1 MFCVLNCR
9 NASNIYMKKLITIAL
24 IILPLFLSAQ
34 NDSVISN
41 IYKRAGYDEL
51 YSELYKKD
59 NWKKYFESK
68 GMYKIDNSIYAQ
80 IDTIYHI
87 FRFRIKHDGPLPQEK
102 FLDGSFTE
110 YLSHHWNSQP
120 IEMILPCDST
130 GILLKNTWFRPRF
143 SNKTYLDYMS
153 DLLQKEY
160 VDCIMFISTIYDEE
174 CKCVVDNGDWCFGF
188 KNDKI
193 YVILPVDKCIPIEE
207 FMEYGYDY
215 ITSLSKEMPEELQK
229 IYEEAN
235 DKGYNDANNDYLH
248 IWFNQ

>member
-1 MFCVLNCR
+1 
-9 NASNIYMKKLITIAL
+9 MKKLITIAL

-80 IDTIYHI
+80 ID
-87 FRFRIKHDGPLPQEK
+87 
-102 FLDGSFTE
+102 
-110 YLSHHWNSQP
+110 
-120 IEMILPCDST
+120 
-130 GILLKNTWFRPRF
+130 
-143 SNKTYLDYMS
+143 
-153 DLLQKEY
+153 
-160 VDCIMFISTIYDEE
+160 
-174 CKCVVDNGDWCFGF
+174 
-188 KNDKI
+188 
-193 YVILPVDKCIPIEE
+193 
-207 FMEYGYDY
+207 EYGYEY

-235 DKGYNDANNDYLH
+235 DKGYNDVNNDYLH

>member
-9 NASNIYMKKLITIAL
+9 NVSNIYMKKLITIAL
-24 IILPLFLSAQ
+24 TILPLFLSAQ

-80 IDTIYHI
+80 ID
-87 FRFRIKHDGPLPQEK
+87 
-102 FLDGSFTE
+102 
-110 YLSHHWNSQP
+110 
-120 IEMILPCDST
+120 
-130 GILLKNTWFRPRF
+130 
-143 SNKTYLDYMS
+143 
-153 DLLQKEY
+153 
-160 VDCIMFISTIYDEE
+160 
-174 CKCVVDNGDWCFGF
+174 
-188 KNDKI
+188 
-193 YVILPVDKCIPIEE
+193 
-207 FMEYGYDY
+207 EYGYEY

-248 IWFNQ
+248 IWFDQ